1 MNKILTKLFFKDNTN
16 KSDGT
21 NIYFQNKGQCVQNK
35 CCCISCYGGTYG
47 IHSCIKVTQSSESKN
62 YVFQSTFFNMN
73 SPSYG
78 VFVHFY
84 GDFQVNKINITYC
97 HDNYYSCFDVMD
109 PNSAVLISTS
119 NFKNNTSGVS
129 GISISNADRY
139 TASITRCNIIKL
151 YCKSEGIIKV
161 TCYTRIDTC
170 VIKDNF
176 ANDKYLFC

>member
-1 MNKILTKLFFKDNTN
+1 MFQEWSDFFTKSAPNNEIRYIHNKNTILLSEKFYHYVHDISFIGFIQRPIYYNEQNSNQTLLLIENVFFKDNTN

-78 VFVHFY
+78 VMHF
-84 GDFQVNKINITYC
+84 
-97 HDNYYSCFDVMD
+97 
-109 PNSAVLISTS
+109 L
-119 NFKNNTSGVS
+119 
-129 GISISNADRY
+129 
-139 TASITRCNIIKL
+139 
-151 YCKSEGIIKV
+151 
-161 TCYTRIDTC
+161 
-170 VIKDNF
+170 
-176 ANDKYLFC
+176 